1 MKKLLYF
8 LLLLP
13 LTFVAASCDDDN
25 DVPDVDI
32 TTTVSGDG
40 VVVNNRTIY
49 AVPGDTISLD
59 FTMKNHSGKEGNLGV
74 INLYLDRVMIA
85 QVLPGEPF
93 KFSTEGM
100 PVGRH
105 LLQAS
110 MPVFVVDYPICW
122 GYSDYVIQLVDN
134 RSDIPTDDGTGT
146 TSATVKSK

>member
-32 TTTVSGDG
+32 TTNVSGDG

-49 AVPGDTISLD
+49 AVPGDTIFVD
-59 FTMKNHSGKEGNLGV
+59 FTMKNYTNKEGNLGV
-74 INLYLDRVMIA
+74 VNLYMDRIMFA
-85 QVLPGEPF
+85 QTVPGE
-93 KFSTEGM
+93 KFGISTEGM

-122 GYSDYVIQLVDN
+122 AYSDYIIQLVEN
-134 RSDIPTDDGTGT
+134 RADIPTDDGSGT
-146 TSATVKSK
+146 TTATVKSK